1 MQKRGKNIFFVLL
14 IILVMLII
22 NNINFYNLCG
32 LSDNFYTNYSEIEE
46 ANKNEIFGN
55 FVTIS
60 LNQSEV
66 KTSGEKC
73 NDGTVLFKLFGFIPI
88 KKVDVKI
95 IPEDEVYLGGST
107 IGLSVNADGA
117 LVVSDIIINT
127 KDNQIIKNK
136 GIKSGDII
144 KKINDVEIKDIDDID
159 RALQSSNKEDAE
171 LEIIRDNKSKTIKV
185 GLLKDSANHYKLGVW
200 VKNTLSGIGTL
211 TFVKKNG
218 EYGALG
224 HPVTNTDS
232 DTVVPI
238 KDGNIY
244 DCNLIGINKGQK
256 NKPGELRGV
265 FMQKKSLGSIVKNTP
280 YGIFGKTSNI
290 DELVDVNRSVSIG
303 GRLSV
308 KPGKAKIVS
317 SVSGIQEEYEI
328 EIIKANYQSKCSD
341 KSLVFRVT
349 DERLIKLT
357 GGIVQGMSGS
367 PIIQN
372 GKLVGAVTHVFLSD
386 STKGYGIYSDW
397 MLEQI
402 S

>member
-265 FMQKKSLGSIVKNTP
+265 FMQKKSLGCIVKNTP